1 MRSFD
6 AILPAAILL
15 LGMGL
20 FYGANPNG
28 AQQTPAPQLP
38 SQTRPPVLPGTGRS
52 GRRTRTIR
60 MARQMAD
67 QQAKRRNNLRQKQIV
82 DDTAKLLQLA
92 QQLKDEVNNGKA
104 AGDASFTKKAEEIER
119 LAKSVKDRMR
129 EGQ

>member
-20 FYGANPNG
+20 YYGANPTG
-28 AQQTPAPQLP
+28 VQQTPASQLP
-38 SQTRPPVLPGTGRS
+38 SQTRPPALPGTGR
-52 GRRTRTIR
+52 GTEDEDNPL
-60 MARQMAD
+60 ARQLAE

-92 QQLKDEVNNGKA
+92 QQLKDQVNNGKA
-104 AGDASFTKKAEEIER
+104 TGDPAFTKKAEEIER

>member
-1 MRSFD
+1 MRSID

-20 FYGANPNG
+20 FCGANPNG
-28 AQQTPAPQLP
+28 AQQAPAPQLP

-52 GRRTRTIR
+52 GEDEDNP

-82 DDTAKLLQLA
+82 DDTAKLLHLA
-92 QQLKDEVNNGKA
+92 QQLKDEVSNGKA
-104 AGDASFTKKAEEIER
+104 AGDVAFTKKAEEIER
-119 LAKSVKDRMR
+119 LAKAVKDRMR

>member
-20 FYGANPNG
+20 FYEAHSNG
-28 AQQTPAPQLP
+28 MQQTPQIPTAQQP
-38 SQTRPPVLPGTGRS
+38 RPPVLPGTGRNAEDEDNP
-52 GRRTRTIR
+52 
-60 MARQMAD
+60 MARQMAE

-92 QQLKDEVNNGKA
+92 QQLKDGVNAGKPG
-104 AGDASFTKKAEEIER
+104 GDAAFTKKAEEIER